1 MSEINDD
8 LHQRYHRGLADL
20 RTLRD
25 EIKLKVHLAGMDAR
39 AAWEQVEPR
48 LSELERQ
55 AESIAEG
62 AAQATTEATDKVIG
76 DLKDTLTALRKRIV
90 GDPE

>member
-1 MSEINDD
+1 MSESNDD

-25 EIKLKVHLAGMDAR
+25 EIKLKVHLASMDAR

-48 LSELERQ
+48 LNELERQ
-55 AESIAEG
+55 AETLAEG
-62 AAQATTEATDKVIG
+62 AVQATTEATDKVISE
-76 DLKDTLTALRKRIV
+76 LKDTLISLRKRIV
-90 GDPE
+90 GDSE